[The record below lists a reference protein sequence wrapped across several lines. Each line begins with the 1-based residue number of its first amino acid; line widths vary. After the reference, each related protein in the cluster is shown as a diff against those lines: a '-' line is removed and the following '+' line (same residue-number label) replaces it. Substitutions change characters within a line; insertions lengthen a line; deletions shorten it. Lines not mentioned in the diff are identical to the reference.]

1 MASKAKGPP
10 WWKEYNEKIRKINT
24 PDVDSGIT
32 AQILFVGIMVS
43 ALSFLAAFSI
53 RDFFQDMID
62 RIGKALK
69 IHTVA
74 PILTVFL
81 VFLLTFGFAFGGI
94 IAVESAKT
102 NLNKKKRIAEVQAEY
117 AKELKEEKEKCN
129 KILLDIQKTQQIS
142 LKEDIKKPYAH
153 CHNIDVINEHIRCAK
168 IYDDVKDLEKTEIQE
183 ALKKK
188 NYNLCYNKE
197 DIKKLLQ

>member
-24 PDVDSGIT
+24 PVDAGIS

-74 PILTVFL
+74 PIFTVFL
-81 VFLLTFGFAFGGI
+81 VFILTFGVAFAGI
-94 IAVESAKT
+94 VAVESART
-102 NLNKKKRIAEVQAEY
+102 NLDKKKRIAEVEAEY
-117 AKELKEEKEKCN
+117 AKELKAEKEKCN
-129 KILLDIQKTQQIS
+129 KLLLDIQKTEQIT
-142 LKEDIKKPYAH
+142 LKEDMKKPYAH

-168 IYDDVKDLEKTEIQE
+168 IYDDVKDLEKRYDTF
-183 ALKKK
+183 
-188 NYNLCYNKE
+188 NWDNWNLLDFETYCRWIE
-197 DIKKLLQ
+197 L